1 MSNEPMSSIESGMSS
16 PTTSADV
23 NQLAARVAALE
34 ARFPP
39 GSWVYSSNFFKRALA
54 LWGHVI
60 AIQFVIAIIIWAVVF
75 GCALLFGG
83 FAAFLANR

>member
-16 PTTSADV
+16 PMSSAEV
-23 NQLAARVAALE
+23 NQLAARVSALE
-34 ARFPP
+34 TRLSPN
-39 GSWVYSSNFFKRALA
+39 SWLYSSNFFKRALA

-60 AIQFVIAIIIWAVVF
+60 AIQLVLAVIIWAVFF

-83 FAAFLANR
+83 FAAFLGNR